1 MEGHQCHRLAI
12 LHRAKL
18 VGKAFKATSPNGRW
32 GVIRDPTGFLAHQ
45 LARPDPL
52 THSLAPSRPRSR
64 ASSRFSDGARLISD
78 RCVSDIAPARTPR
91 PSHNDPL
98 THSPHDPAPRSTL
111 RRIEVIGKNLFY
123 FFDAPKP
130 QADNETVVHIH
141 FGMSGRFTF
150 VDEADA
156 PPPKE
161 TTRLELRGHGLVGQL
176 SAMTVQHGG
185 LDLFESKRRALGQDP
200 VRDDAVADLAWD
212 KVKGSKKSIGSL
224 VMDQSV
230 VAGVGNIY
238 RAELLF
244 KAGIHPDVPGHTL
257 TKTQFMDGVWH
268 HAKDLLHRGVVS
280 GSIVTVD
287 EAEGLGPPWTRRY
300 IYNQTSC
307 GGY

>member
-1 MEGHQCHRLAI
+1 VTQQ
-12 LHRAKL
+12 
-18 VGKAFKATSPNGRW
+18 AFSLTNSHAQTHS
-32 GVIRDPTGFLAHQ
+32 
-45 LARPDPL
+45 L
-52 THSLAPSRPRSR
+52 THSLPRSLAR
-64 ASSRFSDGARLISD
+64 ARPPGSQTVPGSSQTGAYPTSHPR
-78 RCVSDIAPARTPR
+78 APLVPRTTP
-91 PSHNDPL
+91 PSL
-98 THSPHDPAPRSTL
+98 THHTTPHDPAPRSTL

-268 HAKDLLHRGVVS
+268 HAKDLLHRGVIS

-307 GGY
+307 GG

>member
-1 MEGHQCHRLAI
+1 MSPIGDPAPGQAGGEGIQGHQSKRE
-12 LHRAKL
+12 
-18 VGKAFKATSPNGRW
+18 VG
-32 GVIRDPTGFLAHQ
+32 RDSRPSTRSLAHSLTRS
-45 LARPDPL
+45 LA
-52 THSLAPSRPRSR
+52 HSLASF
-64 ASSRFSDGARLISD
+64 RFSDGARIISD
-78 RCVSDIAPARTPR
+78 RCVSDIAPARIPR
-91 PSHNDPL
+91 PSHNDPHSL
-98 THSPHDPAPRSTL
+98 THPIPHAPHSTL
-111 RRIEVIGKNLFY
+111 RKIEVIGKNLFY
-123 FFDAPKP
+123 FFDAPKS
-130 QADNETVVHIH
+130 QADDNETVVHIH

-257 TKTQFMDGVWH
+257 TKAQFMDGVWH

-300 IYNQTSC
+300 IYNQRSC